1 MSTTT
6 TTNAQEL
13 KKAKGRAARKRA
25 NDRARQAP
33 GIAAFERFMKSAYD
47 AQQGLAY
54 QKPNAGRGWKD
65 LDCAYPT
72 ASWLLRHA
80 DRKTSISI
88 TWGQKSTMRAIDA
101 DAHGSADRM
110 TALPALWESIQAIH
124 FGREVLLPELVDG
137 KVPEGVKLDGV
148 ITTSPNGLY
157 YLERT
162 VETSPGDRLE
172 DDKARI
178 LACFRQCGVT
188 VRSGRIEVFPAS
200 TGQSRLPLGHGF
212 TFVYPPLGDVGFEAG
227 LEILAGMTRVRRDF
241 PDVINSTPRVPTIY
255 EGEGASTGEVQ
266 EYDYSLD
273 AERVEEERA
282 EHLANMEQ
290 PSYVVAA
297 SNERLESAKV
307 LHRRIRRGENVTV
320 TNPTPRVPTIYEGRG
335 LSQEGKSEFVCRMEQ
350 VIRDG
355 ATVGERNRASWE
367 VCMFYRLTRGFS
379 RDETESRVMRWI
391 DDAPH
396 TSGDLSN
403 LTTAKRA
410 AAIRTL
416 RTHLNKLDA
425 KLASGEF
432 YQLGNGTER
441 HERSTTKA
449 GDAVLL
455 NPTSHEQRESFRDAG
470 IEFLRAPNGDSLLT
484 VMPDWICSTL
494 PILVGAI
501 MHWSRNGA
509 IAIPTA
515 TVKEYAGT
523 CKPKVNPIDGTKK
536 PAYMVLIALLEHF
549 GVVAGIVRKAH
560 KANRLAAI
568 YETNTAA
575 KDEHA
580 IEQETTDAARTN
592 EGSGRADASVSSE
605 VRATEAC
612 GHRASTADGTHESVD
627 NQPDTGIVDC
637 HGSRGFSSSLGEAAF
652 RDAPGQRQPRGREC
666 LDRGRVR
673 RGRAA

>member
-1 MSTTT
+1 MSTTAT
-6 TTNAQEL
+6 TDAQAL
-13 KKAKGRAARKRA
+13 KKARDRAARKRA

-33 GIAAFERFMKSAYD
+33 GIAAFERFMKAAYD
-47 AQQGLAY
+47 AQTGLAY

-80 DRKTSISI
+80 ERKTSISV

-124 FGREVLLPELVDG
+124 FGREVLLPELVNG
-137 KVPEGVKLDGV
+137 KVPDGVKLDGV
-148 ITTSPNGLY
+148 IATSPNGLY

-178 LACFRQCGVT
+178 LDCFRQYGVT

-212 TFVYPPLGDVGFEAG
+212 TFVYPPLGDVGLEAG
-227 LEILAGMTRVRRDF
+227 LEILAGMNRVRRDF
-241 PDVINSTPRVPTIY
+241 PDVINSTPRVVTIN

-266 EYDYSLD
+266 EYDYSLE
-273 AERVEEERA
+273 AERLEEERA
-282 EHLANMEQ
+282 EHLANMAQ
-290 PSYVVAA
+290 PSYVVAPV
-297 SNERLESAKV
+297 NERLEKAKSV
-307 LHRRIRRGENVTV
+307 HRRIRRGENVTV
-320 TNPTPRVPTIYEGRG
+320 TNPTPRVVTIDEGRG
-335 LSQEGKSEFVCRMEQ
+335 VSTEGKTEFVCRMEQ

-379 RDETESRVMRWI
+379 RDETADRVMRWI

-396 TSGDLSN
+396 TSADLSN
-403 LTTAKRA
+403 MTTAKRA

-416 RTHLNKLDA
+416 RTHLNKIDV

-441 HERSTTKA
+441 PERATSKN
-449 GDAVLL
+449 GDALLL
-455 NPTSHEQRESFRDAG
+455 NPTSHEQREAFRDAG
-470 IEFLRAPNGDSLLT
+470 LEFLHAPNGDSLLT
-484 VMPDWICSTL
+484 VMPDWIRSTL

-501 MHWSRNGA
+501 MHWSRNGK

-515 TVKEYAGT
+515 TVSEYAGT
-523 CKPKVNPIDGTKK
+523 KKSKVDPIDGKKK
-536 PAYMVLIALLEHF
+536 PSYMILIALCEHF
-549 GVVAGIVRKAH
+549 GVIAGIVRQAH

-580 IEQETTDAARTN
+580 SEHETIDATGDGT
-592 EGSGRADASVSSE
+592 GSGGDDASVVAE
-605 VRATEAC
+605 VRSTEA
-612 GHRASTADGTHESVD
+612 GRDGAPTTDGADARID
-627 NQPDTGIVDC
+627 DQPDAGIVDC
-637 HGSRGFSSSLGEAAF
+637 HGSLGFPSDMGEASV
-652 RDAPGQRQPRGREC
+652 RDAPRQRQQRVHDEH
-666 LDRGRVR
+666 DRGRVR
-673 RGRAA
+673 RSRAA

>member
-1 MSTTT
+1 
-6 TTNAQEL
+6 
-13 KKAKGRAARKRA
+13 
-25 NDRARQAP
+25 
-33 GIAAFERFMKSAYD
+33 
-47 AQQGLAY
+47 
-54 QKPNAGRGWKD
+54 
-65 LDCAYPT
+65 
-72 ASWLLRHA
+72 
-80 DRKTSISI
+80 
-88 TWGQKSTMRAIDA
+88 
-101 DAHGSADRM
+101 
-110 TALPALWESIQAIH
+110 
-124 FGREVLLPELVDG
+124 
-137 KVPEGVKLDGV
+137 
-148 ITTSPNGLY
+148 
-157 YLERT
+157 
-162 VETSPGDRLE
+162 
-172 DDKARI
+172 
-178 LACFRQCGVT
+178 
-188 VRSGRIEVFPAS
+188 
-200 TGQSRLPLGHGF
+200 
-212 TFVYPPLGDVGFEAG
+212 
-227 LEILAGMTRVRRDF
+227 
-241 PDVINSTPRVPTIY
+241 
-255 EGEGASTGEVQ
+255 
-266 EYDYSLD
+266 
-273 AERVEEERA
+273 
-282 EHLANMEQ
+282 
-290 PSYVVAA
+290 
-297 SNERLESAKV
+297 
-307 LHRRIRRGENVTV
+307 
-320 TNPTPRVPTIYEGRG
+320 
-335 LSQEGKSEFVCRMEQ
+335 
-350 VIRDG
+350 
-355 ATVGERNRASWE
+355 
-367 VCMFYRLTRGFS
+367 MFYRLTRGFS

>member
-25 NDRARQAP
+25 NDRARQSP
-33 GIAAFERFMKSAYD
+33 GIAAFERFMRSAYD

-80 DRKTSISI
+80 ERKTSISI
-88 TWGQKSTMRAIDA
+88 TWGPKSTMRAIDA

-157 YLERT
+157 YLEWT
-162 VETSPGDRLE
+162 VETSIGDRLE

-178 LACFRQCGVT
+178 LACFRQYGVT

-227 LEILAGMTRVRRDF
+227 LEILAGMNRVRRDF
-241 PDVINSTPRVPTIY
+241 PDVINSTPRVVTID

-266 EYDYSLD
+266 EYDYSQE
-273 AERVEEERA
+273 AERVEQERA
-282 EHLANMEQ
+282 EHLANMAQ
-290 PSYVVAA
+290 PSFVVAA
-297 SNERLESAKV
+297 PNERLESAKII
-307 LHRRIRRGENVTV
+307 HRRIRRGENVTV
-320 TNPTPRVPTIYEGRG
+320 TNPTPRVVTIDEGRG
-335 LSQEGKSEFVCRMEQ
+335 LSQEGKTEFVCRMEQ

-416 RTHLNKLDA
+416 RTHLNKLDS

-455 NPTSHEQRESFRDAG
+455 NPTSHEQRESFREAG
-470 IEFLRAPNGDSLLT
+470 LEFLRAPNGDSLLS

-501 MHWSRNGA
+501 MHWSRDGK

-515 TVKEYAGT
+515 TVSEYAGT
-523 CKPKVNPIDGTKK
+523 KKSKADPIDGTKK
-536 PAYMVLIALLEHF
+536 PSYMVLIALLEHF

-580 IEQETTDAARTN
+580 SEHETIDAARTN
-592 EGSGRADASVSSE
+592 EGSGRDDAPIPTE
-605 VRATEAC
+605 VRPTEA
-612 GHRASTADGTHESVD
+612 GGDRAPTADGTHASLD
-627 NQPDTGIVDC
+627 DQPDTDVVDDI
-637 HGSRGFSSSLGEAAF
+637 GPRGLSSALGEDAV
-652 RDAPGQRQPRGREC
+652 RDASRKRQQRVHGKHDQGR
-666 LDRGRVR
+666 LR
-673 RGRAA
+673 RSRAA